1 MGEIEKNT
9 VIAVDVMGGDNAPD
23 EIVKGA
29 ANATLE
35 SPGKVILVGREDR
48 IIEALKDAPHNSDQ
62 IEIYH
67 TDESITME
75 DMPREAVRR
84 KPNASMIIAAKMC
97 SDGRANGVVSAGNTG
112 AYVLSASLNIP
123 RIVGVRK
130 TAIATVY
137 PTRNV
142 QKRQD
147 HFSLLLDVGA
157 NIHSSV
163 EDMVQFALMGKIY
176 ASDIK
181 GIQDPTVSLL
191 NIGKESYKGGELL
204 SSVYKILDELPEV
217 NFIGNIEGNEVMLGL
232 SDVVVTEGYVGNI
245 VTKTIEGVA
254 EMASHL
260 GRYAF
265 KHRFLWRLGL
275 IALSSG
281 IKQLK
286 SSTDYS
292 EYGGA
297 PLLGFKEI
305 VIKAHGRSGSKAI
318 TNAIKLAAKS
328 HRDNVCGRI
337 EREIAEFESRNYS
350 GKIEQSAL

>member
-1 MGEIEKNT
+1 MTEIEKNT
-9 VIAVDVMGGDNAPD
+9 VIAVDAMGGDYAPY
-23 EIVKGA
+23 EIVRGA
-29 ANATLE
+29 ATASLE
-35 SPGKVILVGREDR
+35 SPGKIILVGDR
-48 IIEALKDAPHNSDQ
+48 AQIESILSKESHNSEQ
-62 IEIYH
+62 IEIVH
-67 TDESITME
+67 TAEVITSE
-75 DMPREAVRR
+75 DIPREAVRR
-84 KPNASMIIAAKMC
+84 KPNASMIIAARLC
-97 SDGRANGVVSAGNTG
+97 TDGRAHGVVSAGNTG
-112 AYVLSASLNIP
+112 AYVLSSSLNIP

-137 PTRNV
+137 PTRNA

-147 HFSLLLDVGA
+147 HFALLLDVGA
-157 NIHSSV
+157 NIHCSV

-181 GIQDPTVSLL
+181 GIHDPTVALL

-204 SSVYKILDELPEV
+204 TSVYKILDELPEV
-217 NFIGNIEGNEVMLGL
+217 NFIGNIEGNEVMHGL
-232 SDVVVTEGYVGNI
+232 SDVVITEGYVGNI
-245 VTKTIEGVA
+245 VTKTMEGIA

-265 KHRFLWRLGL
+265 KHRFIWRLGL

-305 VIKAHGRSGSKAI
+305 VIKAHGRSKAKAI

-328 HRDNVCGRI
+328 HRDDVCGRI
-337 EREIAEFESRNYS
+337 GREIAAFESKNYS
-350 GKIEQSAL
+350 GKIENTLL

>member
-1 MGEIEKNT
+1 MAETDKNT

-29 ANATLE
+29 AIATLE
-35 SPGKVILVGREDR
+35 SPGKVILVGDETK
-48 IIEALKDAPHNSDQ
+48 INSILSAESYNSAQ
-62 IEIYH
+62 IEIIH
-67 TDESITME
+67 TSEAITME
-75 DMPREAVRR
+75 DMPREAIRR
-84 KPNASMIIAAKMC
+84 KPNASMIIAAKLC
-97 SDGRANGVVSAGNTG
+97 AEGRAQGVVSAGNTG
-112 AYVLSASLNIP
+112 AYVLSSSLNIP

-137 PTRNV
+137 PTRNA
-142 QKRQD
+142 QNRRD
-147 HFSLLLDVGA
+147 RFALLLDVGA
-157 NIHSSV
+157 NIHCSAK
-163 EDMVQFALMGKIY
+163 DMVQFALMGKIY

-181 GIQDPTVSLL
+181 GIQDPTVALL

-204 SSVYKILDELPEV
+204 SSVYKILDKLPEV

-245 VTKTIEGVA
+245 VTKTMEGIA
-254 EMASHL
+254 EMASNL

-286 SSTDYS
+286 RSTDYS

-305 VIKAHGRSGSKAI
+305 VIKAHGRSEAKAI

-328 HRDNVCGRI
+328 QRDNVCGRI
-337 EREIAEFESRNYS
+337 EKEISEFESQNYS
-350 GKIEQSAL
+350 GKIKNKSF

>member
-1 MGEIEKNT
+1 MSEIEKNT
-9 VIAVDVMGGDNAPD
+9 VIAVDAMGGDNAPD
-23 EIVKGA
+23 EVVKGA
-29 ANATLE
+29 AVASIE
-35 SPGKVILVGREDR
+35 SPGKIILVGDESKILPILDK
-48 IIEALKDAPHNSDQ
+48 EPHNSDR
-62 IEIYH
+62 IEIVH
-67 TDESITME
+67 TEEAITME

-84 KPNASMIIAAKMC
+84 KPNASMILAAKLC
-97 SDGRANGVVSAGNTG
+97 AEGRAQGVVSAGNTG
-112 AYVLSASLNIP
+112 AYVLSSSLNIP

-137 PTRNV
+137 PTRNA
-142 QKRQD
+142 QKRRD

-157 NIHSSV
+157 NIHCSV

-181 GIQDPTVSLL
+181 GIQDPTVALL
-191 NIGKESYKGGELL
+191 NIGKESYKGGKLL
-204 SSVYKILDELPEV
+204 SSVYKILDELEEV

-245 VTKTIEGVA
+245 VTKTMEGIA

-265 KHRFLWRLGL
+265 KHRFIWRLGL

-305 VIKAHGRSGSKAI
+305 VIKAHGRSKAKAI

-337 EREIAEFESRNYS
+337 EREIAEFESKNYPE
-350 GKIEQSAL
+350 KIEDTIL